1 MVFLRLRVLRVFLGV
16 MRCTF
21 GVPWFGHDVPE
32 GEESLYFGSG
42 YCSTAHPVFDSGYV
56 EGDLAINI
64 DAFAGRP
71 IAYVL
76 NEASIDV
83 FAVGG
88 DDDPPDCGQI
98 YQ

>member
-1 MVFLRLRVLRVFLGV
+1 MVFLRLRVLREFLGV
-16 MRCTF
+16 VGCTC
-21 GVPWFGHDVPE
+21 GVPWFGHDIPE
-32 GEESLYFGSG
+32 GEESLYFGGG

-56 EGDLAINI
+56 ECDLAINI
-64 DAFAGRP
+64 DPFAGSP

-76 NEASIDV
+76 YEAPIDI
-83 FAVGG
+83 FAVRG